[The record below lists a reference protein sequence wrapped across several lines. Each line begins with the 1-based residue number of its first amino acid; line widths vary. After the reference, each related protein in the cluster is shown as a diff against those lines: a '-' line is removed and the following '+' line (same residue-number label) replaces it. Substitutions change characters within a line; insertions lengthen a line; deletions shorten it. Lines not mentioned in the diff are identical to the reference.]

1 MESSLPSSG
10 YESRNSSNTSAQLR
24 SMATA
29 TVRYHD
35 NHGYQ
40 TTVRPRGSTLHQH
53 HYYTYDR
60 KSMETRGQVVG
71 GHGDRWRQTDL
82 DPVKVSSGAPSNG
95 GGNPESR
102 WWWCLLFFAC
112 FVVVFF
118 FCSHWL

>member
-40 TTVRPRGSTLHQH
+40 TTVRPSRGNTLHQH

-60 KSMETRGQVVG
+60 KSMGHVVG
-71 GHGDRWRQTDL
+71 GHCDRWRQTDL
-82 DPVKVSSGAPSNG
+82 DPVKVVS

-102 WWWCLLFFAC
+102 W
-112 FVVVFF
+112 
-118 FCSHWL
+118 